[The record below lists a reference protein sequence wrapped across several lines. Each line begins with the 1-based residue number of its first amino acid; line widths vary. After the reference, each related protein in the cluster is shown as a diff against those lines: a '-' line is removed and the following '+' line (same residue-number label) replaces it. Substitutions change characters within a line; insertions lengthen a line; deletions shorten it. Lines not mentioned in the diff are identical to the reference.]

1 MKLSK
6 YETKYATFW
15 TLPHNTMSQ
24 LSCGYH
30 CWKVSKSLVLLGW
43 EKWYQTGRVR
53 FFQIVVNHIW
63 SNQVTTNS
71 RPSTKIR
78 KYFVSGKKLL
88 KMYQIH
94 LVKEKVAI
102 FPEQN
107 LWKQFLFPI
116 FILRCWM
123 IFHPLLK
130 SESFTS
136 STIDHTFSMKRRD
149 SAELVYFW

>member
-1 MKLSK
+1 MKQ
-6 YETKYATFW
+6 EEYA
-15 TLPHNTMSQ
+15 
-24 LSCGYH
+24 
-30 CWKVSKSLVLLGW
+30 
-43 EKWYQTGRVR
+43 
-53 FFQIVVNHIW
+53 FFRITVVNHIW

-78 KYFVSGKKLL
+78 KYFVSKKSDFSKCIKFTLWNN
-88 KMYQIH
+88 
-94 LVKEKVAI
+94 KVQNV
-102 FPEQN
+102 PERN
-107 LWKQFLFPI
+107 WWKQFLFPI

-149 SAELVYFW
+149 SAELVYFWKNLPHQQFIRKYGKVLWKFMLSFMQWLPMDPFF